1 MSKPI
6 IALSRPM
13 PDAFKQLMGS
23 LGEIALRENNH
34 YPENASIYITTPM
47 DATDSTV
54 ITALPDTVKLIASMG
69 VGTDHIDLAAAKSRG
84 IAVTNTPVV
93 TEDTADLCWAL
104 LMATMRGLTR
114 NEKLLRAGAWD
125 GMLPGAMMGSRVYGK
140 TLGIIGFG
148 AIGQAVA
155 RRAKGFGMPIIYSG
169 PNRKLAA
176 EQELSA
182 SYCESV
188 QQLVCQADVVSLHCP
203 LTDGSHHLINAGML
217 AKFKVG
223 STLIN
228 TGRGPL
234 IDEAAL
240 VTALQEGPL
249 SCAGL
254 DVFEF
259 EPKVTEDLLELSN
272 VTLLP
277 HLGSATNE
285 CRTDIVMRLYE
296 NIQQFQQAGAG
307 KDPVLG

>member
-13 PDAFKQLMGS
+13 PAAFMQLVGS
-23 LGEIALRENNH
+23 LGEIVLRENNR
-34 YPENASIYITTPM
+34 YPEDVSIYITTPM
-47 DATDSTV
+47 DATDSAV

-69 VGTDHIDLAAAKSRG
+69 VGTDHIDLAAAKARG
-84 IAVTNTPVV
+84 ITVTNTPVV

-114 NEKLLRAGAWD
+114 NEELLRAGAWD
-125 GMLPGAMMGSRVYGK
+125 GMLPGAMMGSRVHGK

-155 RRAKGFGMPIIYSG
+155 RRAQGFGMPIIYTG

-176 EQELSA
+176 EEELRA
-182 SYCESV
+182 SYCDSV
-188 QQLVCQADVVSLHCP
+188 QQLVSQADVVSLHCP
-203 LTDGSHHLINAGML
+203 LTDDNRHLINAGML
-217 AKFKVG
+217 AKFKAG

-249 SCAGL
+249 NNAGL

-259 EPKVTEDLLELSN
+259 EPKVTQDLLELNN

-285 CRTDIVMRLYE
+285 CRFDVMMRLYE

-307 KDPVLG
+307 KDPVAG

>member
-13 PDAFKQLMGS
+13 PDAFVQLMGS
-23 LGEIALRENNH
+23 LGEIVVCENDQ
-34 YPENASIYITTPM
+34 YPEGASVYITTPM
-47 DATDSTV
+47 DVTDTAV
-54 ITALPDTVKLIASMG
+54 ITALPGSITLIASIG
-69 VGTDHIDLAAAKSRG
+69 VGTDHIDLAAAKTRG
-84 IAVTNTPVV
+84 ITVSNTPVV

-114 NEKLLRAGAWD
+114 NEKLLRAGDWD
-125 GMLPGAMMGSRVYGK
+125 GMLPGAMIGSRVHGK

-176 EQELSA
+176 ERELGA

-188 QQLVCQADVVSLHCP
+188 GQLVSQADVVSLHCP
-203 LTDGSHHLINAGML
+203 LTDSSHHLVNTDLL
-217 AKFKVG
+217 AKFKAG

-249 SCAGL
+249 NAAGL

-259 EPKVTEDLLELSN
+259 EPRVTAELLELDN

-277 HLGSATNE
+277 HLGSATHE
-285 CRTDIVMRLYE
+285 CRFDVVLRLYE
-296 NIQQFQQAGAG
+296 NIQQFQESGAA
-307 KDPVLG
+307 KDSV